1 MTPLLDY
8 RFDKISVA
16 SPDGMF
22 PLRFEGATVVEG
34 PGSTQLGTLRKALD
48 LGGAGKAAVS
58 LQGLNPD
65 LRQFCIRIVAQANGE
80 VTGRQN
86 LVESSRMPFALF
98 LDKGDQPGTSVA
110 IASVRPKAHGWH
122 AATTRF
128 RRPLTPGV
136 WYMIDLVVT
145 GGRTTQCRPITGE
158 LIPDNVTVRAQGM
171 PSLRLARA
179 HLRRSASSR
188 STDHNQPDARM
199 ENLPIL

>member
-8 RFDKISVA
+8 RFDEISVA

-86 LVESSRMPFALF
+86 LVESSRIPFALF
-98 LDKGDQPGTSVA
+98 LDKGEQPGTFDVS
-110 IASVRPKAHGWH
+110 
-122 AATTRF
+122 
-128 RRPLTPGV
+128 TPFEGLSALADNV
-136 WYMIDLVVT
+136 LVVGGALSRGGSAPAT
-145 GGRTTQCRPITGE
+145 GAGRILADIGAPTDRVSGNVGDLFQRLDGGAGPKLFVKESGNGTTDGWTPK
-158 LIPDNVTVRAQGM
+158 
-171 PSLRLARA
+171 
-179 HLRRSASSR
+179 
-188 STDHNQPDARM
+188 
-199 ENLPIL
+199 